1 VGVKC
6 VGLELVMKRWFGV
19 AAFLFASALS
29 TAAFPATSTVFTPE
43 FGKSLPPIGFVRFCV
58 SNPGECKNVGRRVKR
73 IELTPAVWNTLFKVN
88 AEVNTDIA
96 PESDQDQYGVPELWT
111 YPVNAG
117 DCEDYLLLKKRDLEK
132 MGFDA
137 GALLITVVLDE
148 KNEGHAVLTV
158 ATDRG
163 DYVLDNRRNDIL
175 LWADTGYSFLKR
187 QSQQDPRAWV
197 ALSDGNHPAP
207 KATAGSN

>member
-1 VGVKC
+1 
-6 VGLELVMKRWFGV
+6 MKRWFGV
-19 AAFLFASALS
+19 AAFVFVSVIS
-29 TAAFPATSTVFTPE
+29 TAAFTATSPVFTPE
-43 FGKSLPPIGFVRFCV
+43 FGKSLPPVGFVKFCV
-58 SNPGECKNVGRRVKR
+58 SNPGECKNVGRRVQR
-73 IELTPAVWNTLFKVN
+73 LDLTPVVWNALFKVN
-88 AEVNTDIA
+88 ADVNTAIA
-96 PESDQDQYGVPELWT
+96 PVSDEDNYGVPELWT
-111 YPVNAG
+111 YPVSAG

-158 ATDRG
+158 TTDRG

-175 LWADTGYSFLKR
+175 LWTDTGYTFLKR

-197 ALSDGNHPAP
+197 ALTDGRHKAV
-207 KATAGSN
+207 KATAGN